1 MSPYRA
7 VIGLAGHVDH
17 GKTLLIQAL
26 TGIITA
32 RAHEQAIGMTQDLGF
47 AHFDDGQ
54 GNTIGVID
62 VPGHERYVRNMVAG
76 LWSLDL
82 VLLVIAA
89 DEGWMP
95 MTGDHLRLLKAMGV
109 PRLLVCIN
117 KCDLVSQE
125 ELALLEEALLER
137 VMDESGMVPDIVS
150 VSAKRGD
157 NIAVLHA
164 AIVQQLADVAGE
176 QTARERQDPRRY
188 REEAPPRLYVDR
200 VFTASGTG
208 TVLTGTLQQGRLRVG
223 DKLRLYPAGREVQI
237 RSLQAYHQQ
246 VDEIGAVC
254 RVAVGLKKVPHK
266 EVARGHC
273 LASPAG
279 NFLAVT
285 HLIVRLESAS
295 QEQHSQSL
303 RNAEVEVALGSWHG
317 RARFVPIKEV
327 PMKEAPIQEM
337 PIKETRLARLI
348 FASPVPCFFGQP
360 LAIIRHG
367 SSELLHGARI
377 LWCGDIHP
385 AKRKVLHALL
395 CELPG
400 DLAGFNPATLRL
412 GLDGY
417 ALASH
422 FTEPPPATVQEGDWL
437 LNSAWLMDTRT
448 ALLATLAQQP
458 QSAAELATR
467 LRIALPVVQRLL
479 QRLKEEQQ
487 IRLHHDKW
495 QLGSGESED
504 ELGEEA
510 LLVLKLVRDQG
521 KEGYEPGKLGP
532 GGVAIDPVLQLTLP
546 QGLRQKGALQK
557 QLRNLARLTYLV
569 QLEGPIYYDAE
580 LYDHMVQAV
589 LAGQQ
594 VGDLIDMG
602 AFKAITGLSRKYAIP
617 FCLRMEM
624 DGWLRREEN
633 DRRVLRLPAAQLAG
647 TQFADNEAV

>member
-1 MSPYRA
+1 MSSYRT

-76 LWSLDL
+76 LRSLDL

-117 KCDLVSQE
+117 KCDLVNKE
-125 ELALLEEALLER
+125 DLALLEEALLER
-137 VMDESGMVPDIVS
+137 VMDESGMVPDIVC
-150 VSAKRGD
+150 VSAKTGE
-157 NIAVLHA
+157 NIDALHT
-164 AIVQQLADVAGE
+164 AIVHQLADVADE
-176 QTARERQDPRRY
+176 QAAREQQ
-188 REEAPPRLYVDR
+188 APRLYVDR

-208 TVLTGTLQQGRLRVG
+208 TVLTGTLQRGSLKVG
-223 DKLRLYPAGREVQI
+223 DKLRLYPANREVQI
-237 RSLQAYHQQ
+237 RSLQAYHRA

-273 LASPAG
+273 LASAAG
-279 NFLAVT
+279 DCQAVS
-285 HLIVRLESAS
+285 HLIVRLELANPTLNN
-295 QEQHSQSL
+295 QAAPSL
-303 RNAEVEVALGSWHG
+303 RNQEVEVALGSWHG

-327 PMKEAPIQEM
+327 PIKEASIKEM

-348 FASPVPCFFGQP
+348 FASPIPCFFGQP

-385 AKRKVLHALL
+385 AKRKALHALL
-395 CELPG
+395 CELPW
-400 DLAGFNPATLRL
+400 DLAGLNPATLQL

-417 ALASH
+417 ALDSH
-422 FTEPPPATVQEGDWL
+422 FIEPPPATVQDGDWIL
-437 LNSAWLMDTRT
+437 SHAWLADTRT
-448 ALLATLAQQP
+448 ALLTILAQQP
-458 QSAAELATR
+458 MSATELATR
-467 LRIALPVVQRLL
+467 LHIVLPVVQQLL

-487 IRLHHDKW
+487 IRLHHEKW
-495 QLGSGESED
+495 QPGSDESED

-510 LLVLKLVRDQG
+510 RLVLKLVRDQG

-546 QGLRQKGALQK
+546 QGLRPKGALQK

-580 LYDHMVQAV
+580 LYDHMVRAV

-602 AFKAITGLSRKYAIP
+602 KFKEITGLSRKYAIP

-633 DRRVLRLPAAQLAG
+633 DRRVLRLPPCAQLADKP
-647 TQFADNEAV
+647 FAEGEVV